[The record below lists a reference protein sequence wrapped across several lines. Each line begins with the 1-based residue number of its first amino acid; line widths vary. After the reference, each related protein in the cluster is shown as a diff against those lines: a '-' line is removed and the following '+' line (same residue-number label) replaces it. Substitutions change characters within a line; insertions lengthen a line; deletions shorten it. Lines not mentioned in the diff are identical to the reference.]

1 MGDLVLSAL
10 LLRAEHAADDVAIAV
25 PAYETFTSLLS
36 RIGPPLKSLGIDAY
50 VIHEGGTVEQS

>member
-1 MGDLVLSAL
+1 MGD
-10 LLRAEHAADDVAIAV
+10 EVAIAV

-36 RIGPPLKSLGIDAY
+36 RIGPSLKSLGIDAY